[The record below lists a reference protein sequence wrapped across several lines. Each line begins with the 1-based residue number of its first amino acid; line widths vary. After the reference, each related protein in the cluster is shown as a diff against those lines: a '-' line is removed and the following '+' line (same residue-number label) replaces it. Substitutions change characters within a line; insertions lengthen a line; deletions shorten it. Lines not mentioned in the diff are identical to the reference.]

1 MKALV
6 TGGAGFIGSNLVDA
20 LIARG
25 DEVEVIDD
33 LSTGRRENLDQAIDA
48 GAVLHVEDIATSERI
63 PEIVAAFGP
72 DVVFHLAAQM
82 DVRRSVADPAFDASV
97 NVVGTVRMLSAAAD
111 GDCPRFVFASTGG
124 AIYGEGADRPLPFAE
139 DAEILPIAPYGQSK
153 AAAEGY
159 VTQFTRTGR
168 LEGTSLRFGNVYGPR
183 QDPKGEAGVIAIFLG
198 RALDGQA
205 LAVFGSGEQTRDY
218 VFVGD
223 VVAAFLAASVSP
235 PGTFNIATGEETSVN
250 RLVEMI
256 DELFDDREV
265 EVIHEEARDGEVES
279 IYLDASLASS
289 GLGWS
294 PGTTLAEGLARTVDS
309 LKPPG

>member
-33 LSTGRRENLDQAIDA
+33 LSTGRRENLDQAVDA
-48 GAVLHVEDIATSERI
+48 GAVLHVEDIATSDRI
-63 PEIVAAFGP
+63 PEIVAAFEP

-82 DVRRSVADPAFDASV
+82 DVRRSMADPAFDASV

-111 GDCPRFVFASTGG
+111 ADCPRFVFASTGG

-198 RALDGQA
+198 RALDGQT

-223 VVAAFLAASVSP
+223 VVAAFLAASENP

-265 EVIHEEARDGEVES
+265 EVVHEEARDGEVES
-279 IYLDASLASS
+279 IYLDASLAGS

-294 PGTTLAEGLARTVDS
+294 PGTTLADGLARTVDS
-309 LKPPG
+309 LRTPG

>member
-33 LSTGRRENLDQAIDA
+33 LSTGRRENLDQAVDA
-48 GAVLHVEDIATSERI
+48 GAVLHVEDIATSDRI
-63 PEIVAAFGP
+63 PEIVGAFGP
-72 DVVFHLAAQM
+72 NVVFHLAAQM

-111 GDCPRFVFASTGG
+111 ADCPRFVFASTGG

-183 QDPKGEAGVIAIFLG
+183 QDPKGEAGVIAIVLG

-223 VVAAFLAASVSP
+223 VVAAFLAASENP

-265 EVIHEEARDGEVES
+265 EVVHEEARDGEVES
-279 IYLDASLASS
+279 IYLDASLAGS

-294 PGTTLAEGLARTVDS
+294 PGTTLADGLARTVES
-309 LKPPG
+309 LRTPG